1 MDKKECIYP
10 HNGEQQTEQQSKQ
23 WTKCADSSPK
33 KSKTILSA
41 GKIITFIFRN
51 SPWIVFINY
60 IKIAGWINIFNRVLK
75 LLKIQTSILT
85 VLGRNNNKWPFWAKQ
100 KIVFFRKCSID
111 SHIYNFF
118 FSKLSRILWGE
129 LHTPVEADGFRVR
142 VATPILAHLRHV
154 ILELRRTLGQ
164 VAGTGLEISLLAVDV
179 VVPPA
184 VETAR
189 SRFFALWRSVAVTAV
204 DRRFGLRN
212 LFIHFLVLGGAG
224 FFR

>member
-111 SHIYNFF
+111 SHIYIFF
-118 FSKLSRILWGE
+118 FQNCLAFCGANFTHLSKQTGSACGLQHQFW
-129 LHTPVEADGFRVR
+129 HTC
-142 VATPILAHLRHV
+142 
-154 ILELRRTLGQ
+154 
-164 VAGTGLEISLLAVDV
+164 GT
-179 VVPPA
+179 
-184 VETAR
+184 
-189 SRFFALWRSVAVTAV
+189 
-204 DRRFGLRN
+204 
-212 LFIHFLVLGGAG
+212 
-224 FFR
+224 